1 MEVEVEIN
9 KPPSLKALEAEL
21 LKMPQAEYKITHNFA
36 DGIYARERFAKADTL
51 IIGHRHRKETLSIL
65 LKGEMS
71 VYMDEGGP
79 VKRLT
84 APHIWTTGAGAKRM
98 TYSHT
103 DTVLVTVHP
112 TKETDLERIEKECVI
127 PEEEY
132 LIEQSALK
140 KLDKEA

>member
-1 MEVEVEIN
+1 MDLAKI
-9 KPPSLKALEAEL
+9 KKQPSLKALETEF
-21 LKMPQAEYKITHNFA
+21 LKMPQVECEITHNFA

-79 VKRLT
+79 VKRIV
-84 APHIWTTGAGAKRM
+84 APCIWTTGAGAKRM

-103 DTVLVTVHP
+103 DTILVTVHP
-112 TKETDLERIEKECVI
+112 TKEADLEKIEQECVI

-140 KLDKEA
+140 ALIKEA